1 VNARNANAADPALVA
16 GVIAELAARFGA
28 RLETGQSV
36 REQHGRGEAMDP
48 VLPPDAV
55 VWPETTAEISA
66 IVKICAAAGVPV
78 IAFGAGTSLEGHV
91 SAPHGGVCV
100 DLSRM
105 DKVLA
110 VNSEDADCVVQ
121 PGITRE
127 ALNVHLRDTG
137 FYFPVDPGANAT
149 IGGMVSTRASG
160 TTTVMYGAMP
170 QNVLALEVVL
180 PSGRVMRC
188 GTRARKSSAGYD
200 LVRLFTGAEG
210 TLGII
215 SEITLRL
222 RPHPEEIG
230 AATCAFTSIEGAVAT
245 VTELAQ
251 MGAPMARMEFL
262 DEVQMHACNRQSGLD
277 LPEAPTLFLEFHG
290 SAASVQEQA
299 GRAQQIAAG
308 HGGHA
313 FAWATRQE
321 DRTRLWKARHSAYY
335 ASLALRAGC
344 ISVVADVCVPISQ
357 LAANVAAARA
367 DIDAAGLLAPIV
379 GHVGDGNFHVIF
391 LLDPHDAAERKKMD
405 DVYDA
410 MVDRAHAAGGTCTGE
425 HGIGMGKREK
435 LVAEFGPETVEL
447 MRAVKDAWDPHGI
460 MNPGKMFL

>member
-1 VNARNANAADPALVA
+1 MSTRTGMHADPALVA
-16 GVIAELAARFGA
+16 GVIAQLAARFGT
-28 RLETGQSV
+28 RLSTGQSV

-55 VWPETTAEISA
+55 VWPETTAEISE
-66 IVKICAAAGVPV
+66 IVTLCAAAGVPV

-91 SAPHGGVCV
+91 SAPHGGICV

-110 VNSEDADCVVQ
+110 VNAEDADCVVQ
-121 PGITRE
+121 PGVTRE
-127 ALNVHLRDTG
+127 ALNAHLRDTG

-149 IGGMVSTRASG
+149 LGGMVSTRASG

-170 QNVLALEVVL
+170 QNVMALEVVL
-180 PSGRVMRC
+180 PNGRVMRC

-230 AATCAFTSIEGAVAT
+230 AATCAFETIEGAVAT
-245 VTELAQ
+245 VTDLAQ

-262 DEVQMHACNRQSGLD
+262 DEVQMRACNKQSGLG

-290 SAASVQEQA
+290 TAASVAEQA
-299 GRAQQIAAG
+299 ERAQEIAAG
-308 HGGHA
+308 HGGHT

-321 DRTRLWKARHSAYY
+321 DRTQLWKARHSAYY
-335 ASLALRAGC
+335 AALALRAGC
-344 ISVVADVCVPISQ
+344 VSVVADVCVPISK
-357 LAANVAAARA
+357 LAANVTAVRA

-391 LLDPHDAAERKKMD
+391 LLDPADAAEREKMD

-425 HGIGMGKREK
+425 HGIGLGKREK
-435 LVAEFGPETVEL
+435 LVAEVGAETVEL
-447 MRAVKDAWDPHGI
+447 MRAVKTAWDPRGI